1 VVQGEIGLDISRE
14 ERVSL
19 LLAGFSMLLAVVFL
33 AVLVAA
39 LTLDSSAAA
48 PSGVIGYR
56 IDDTQTWVTADGA
69 PSDVTHEAHVGEEHI
84 GLGAVTGAVPWE
96 FPAPDGRSL
105 AYLDPAET
113 SSLYV
118 WNHASVRLI
127 GKVSE
132 ECGPELIFGP
142 KEQAAIAGGV
152 PLIVSWAP
160 GSDMVA
166 WGSINGR
173 PESLHVTAADASWT
187 LTFALNEGW
196 VGEAVWSPDGR
207 YLAVSSYDGGQH
219 GLYVLDTRDW
229 SLTKILDGCHIA
241 WSPDS
246 RWIVVHRDPG
256 TESGVWT
263 VNVADP
269 DERFVIAAEKNAFPL
284 GWFPG

>member
-1 VVQGEIGLDISRE
+1 MQGEISLDTPQQD
-14 ERVSL
+14 RVSL
-19 LLAGFSMLLAVVFL
+19 LLTSFSMLLAIALV
-33 AVLVAA
+33 AILVAA
-39 LTLDSSAAA
+39 LMLQSSKEATA
-48 PSGVIGYR
+48 GVIGYR
-56 IDDTQTWVTADGA
+56 IDDAQTWVTPDGA
-69 PSDVTHEAHVGEEHI
+69 PSDATHEAHAGEEHI

-105 AYLDPAET
+105 AYVDPAET

-118 WNHASVRLI
+118 WDHTSVRLI
-127 GKVSE
+127 GQVSE
-132 ECGPELIFGP
+132 SGGPELIFGP
-142 KEQAAIAGGV
+142 KEQAAISGGV

-160 GSDMVA
+160 GSNMIA
-166 WGSINGR
+166 WGSLSGR

-207 YLAVSSYDGGQH
+207 YLAVSSYDEGQH
-219 GLYVLDTRDW
+219 GLYILDTRDW
-229 SLTKILDGCHIA
+229 SFRKILDGCHIA

-246 RWIVVHRDPG
+246 RWIVIHRDPG

-269 DERFVIAAEKNAFPL
+269 NDRREITPVKNAFPV
-284 GWFPG
+284 GWFAD